1 MAVINGAE
9 IDWADFELIERI
21 AELGTLS
28 AAARALGVDQT
39 TVSRRLQRAEDRL
52 GGRLFDRIEGRLVRT
67 PLLERTLPHLAA
79 MAELAAVAR
88 ATLAHSR
95 AELDGRVR
103 VTSVAFVLARV
114 LAPAF
119 GLLHAAHPRLSVDLV
134 GDDRAARFERR
145 ETDIAVR
152 LARPADDIA
161 IARKIGE
168 IGLTLARIGPTA
180 SEDIAG
186 PLFCYDDALAH
197 LPEMRALAR
206 HRPGAAVALRCNRLD
221 VLIEAGLAAGGELMV
236 PDIVLDRDPRL
247 AGARRGDV
255 QAMREVWLLVH
266 PERRRTPSVAA
277 VVDWIVAAFRD
288 FRTA

>member
-1 MAVINGAE
+1 MAAIDRAE

-79 MAELAAVAR
+79 MAELAGVAR
-88 ATLAHSR
+88 AALAHSR

-103 VTSVAFVLARV
+103 VTSVAFVLTRV

-119 GLLHAAHPRLSVDLV
+119 GLLQAAHPRLSVDLV

-152 LARPADDIA
+152 LARPTDDIA
-161 IARKIGE
+161 LARRIGE
-168 IGLTLARIGPTA
+168 IGLTLARIGPA
-180 SEDIAG
+180 AAG
-186 PLFCYDDALAH
+186 AAAPLFCYDDALGH

-221 VLIEAGLAAGGELMV
+221 VLIEAGLAAGGEMMV
-236 PDIVLDRDPRL
+236 PDIMLDRDPRL
-247 AGARRGDV
+247 ATALRSGVHAV
-255 QAMREVWLLVH
+255 REVWLLVH
-266 PERRRTPSVAA
+266 PDRRRTPSVAA
-277 VVDWIVAAFRD
+277 VVDWIDQAFGD
-288 FRTA
+288 FRSA